1 MNIYELNDYKD
12 ITTSQDAVLVLGY
25 FDGLHLG
32 HKALFDRAKII
43 AKEDNLD
50 VTVLTF
56 NASPRLALSR
66 YSPDLLCQLTSPE
79 LRYGKFAAYGVD
91 NLYLTDFTSSFAKL
105 SSDAF
110 LNLFVKPLRAKA
122 IVVGFDYRF
131 GHDRKS
137 ASDLAQQFDGEVVI
151 VPEVT
156 DKGEKISSTR
166 IRHLLETGQ
175 VKEANRLLGYD
186 FQTSGLVV
194 HGDAR
199 GRTIGFPTANLIP
212 QDRVLLPQYGVYVT
226 DAIVRGKRYRSMT
239 SIGKNITFGGTELRL
254 EVNIFDFNSDIYG
267 EHIDVIWLEKIRD
280 MVNFSSMKALTT
292 QLHQDKSFSLKL

>member
-1 MNIYELNDYKD
+1 MGSEMCIRD
-12 ITTSQDAVLVLGY
+12 
-25 FDGLHLG
+25 
-32 HKALFDRAKII
+32 
-43 AKEDNLD
+43 
-50 VTVLTF
+50 
-56 NASPRLALSR
+56 
-66 YSPDLLCQLTSPE
+66 
-79 LRYGKFAAYGVD
+79 
-91 NLYLTDFTSSFAKL
+91 
-105 SSDAF
+105 
-110 LNLFVKPLRAKA
+110 RAKA

-194 HGDAR
+194 HGEAR

-226 DAIVRGKRYRSMT
+226 DAIVRGNR
-239 SIGKNITFGGTELRL
+239 
-254 EVNIFDFNSDIYG
+254 
-267 EHIDVIWLEKIRD
+267 
-280 MVNFSSMKALTT
+280 
-292 QLHQDKSFSLKL
+292 